1 VETVEKAVVVKIW
14 QDCLPKL
21 KELLG
26 QTVFQTWIFPLVL
39 QEEKSQ
45 QLGELVLEAPD
56 PFFKNWV
63 LRNYLSTIQDILKT
77 SLPQELITLKVR
89 VVSKSESADQDLKL
103 NAFQDRWLGKEKE
116 EVVLNPRFTFENFV
130 VGPCNRFAHAAS
142 MAVAESPARAY
153 NPLFIYG
160 GVGLGKTHLL
170 QAICHYV
177 RTQNKS
183 INICYLSSERFTNE
197 LINAIQHHSTST
209 FRQKYRNVDILLIDD
224 IHFIAGKES
233 TQEEFFHTFN
243 TLYDAHKQIIIS
255 SDRSPREIPKLE
267 ERLISRF
274 SWGLITD
281 IQPPDFETRV
291 AILKK
296 KIEKEPVHIP
306 DEVIFFIA
314 QIIKTNIREL
324 EGALIRVVAC
334 SLLEEKQITLDL
346 TKEIL
351 KDCIQQVTKPVD
363 FQKIQECVANEFNIP
378 LMELKTRR
386 RSKNIVLSRQVAMYL
401 SRKLT
406 DASLPEIARVFGGK
420 DHTTVLYAYN
430 KIESELK
437 KNDNL
442 KQRVDKITQ
451 SLKQ

>member
-26 QTVFQTWIFPLVL
+26 QTVFQTWIFPLIL

-183 INICYLSSERFTNE
+183 INKCYLSSERFTNE

-363 FQKIQECVANEFNIP
+363 FQKIQECVANEFNVS
-378 LMELKTRR
+378 LMELKSKR

-442 KQRVDKITQ
+442 KQKVDKITQ